1 MSADPYAMLRTR
13 RYVVLLVFA
22 AVLGVPIA
30 AAAYYF
36 LWLINHLQTWVFSDL
51 PDGLGFDGEPTWWPV
66 VPLLVAGLIVGATIR
81 YLPGRGGHSPA
92 DGFEAGAPPA
102 PVELPSILLAALA
115 SLGLGAVVGPEAP
128 LIALGG
134 GIAALVVRL
143 LKRDAPAQ
151 TLAVVAGAGSFAAI
165 AALLGSP
172 LLGAFLLME
181 AIGLG
186 GAAATMVLLPGL
198 LAAGIGALVFIG
210 IGTASGVGTF
220 SLAVPNLPPFSHPS
234 ASEFAWALAIGV
246 AAAVVGTAIHRLA
259 VYLRPHVERRI
270 VLLAPVAG
278 LVIALL
284 AIGYAEATSKSTAD
298 VLFSGETALPRLINQ
313 HASYTVGALVMLI
326 VCKGLAYGISLSSFR
341 GGPTFP
347 AMYIGAAGGI
357 ALSHLPGLSLIPA
370 IAMGI
375 GAMTVV
381 LLRLPLTSV
390 LLATLLLGSD
400 GLGTMPVVIVAVVVA
415 FVISSWFVPHP
426 ALAPEPPE
434 TTNDTTADPAGA
446 TSDSTTLA

>member
-1 MSADPYAMLRTR
+1 MTAADPFAMLRTR
-13 RYVVLLVFA
+13 RYVILLVFA
-22 AVLGVPIA
+22 AMLGVPIA

-36 LWLINHLQTWVFSDL
+36 LWLTDHLQTWVFSDL
-51 PDGLGFDGEPTWWPV
+51 PDGLSFDGEPTWWPV
-66 VPLLVAGLIVGATIR
+66 VPLLVAGLMVGATIR

-102 PVELPSILLAALA
+102 PIELPGILLAALA
-115 SLGLGAVVGPEAP
+115 SIGLGAVVGPEAP

-143 LKRDAPAQ
+143 VKRDAPAQ

-210 IGTASGVGTF
+210 IGTTTGVGSF
-220 SLAVPNLPPFSHPS
+220 SLAVPNLPPFTHPNG
-234 ASEFAWALAIGV
+234 AEFAWALAIGA
-246 AAAVVGTAIHRLA
+246 AAAVLGTAIRMLG
-259 VYLRPHVERRI
+259 VYLRPHVERRV

-278 LVIALL
+278 LVVALL
-284 AIGYAEATSKSTAD
+284 AIVYAEATDKSTAD
-298 VLFSGETALPRLINQ
+298 VLFSGQTALPGLINQ
-313 HASYTVGALVMLI
+313 HASYTIGTLVLLM
-326 VCKGLAYGISLSSFR
+326 VCKGLAYGVSLSSFR

-357 ALSHLPGLSLIPA
+357 AMSHLPGMSLVPA
-370 IAMGI
+370 VAMGI

-400 GLGTMPVVIVAVVVA
+400 GLGAMPVVIVAVVVA
-415 FVISSWFVPHP
+415 FVTSAWFVPHP
-426 ALAPEPPE
+426 ASEPAE
-434 TTNDTTADPAGA
+434 TADSTVPAPA
-446 TSDSTTLA
+446 SAPTESTTVA